1 MDEGFGRFAG
11 ATDCGCLQLVAPAR
25 HTARDTM
32 TTSLGR
38 KEDGASVREVAL
50 LSAGFFGGM
59 VCMEM

>member
-1 MDEGFGRFAG
+1 
-11 ATDCGCLQLVAPAR
+11 
-25 HTARDTM
+25 M